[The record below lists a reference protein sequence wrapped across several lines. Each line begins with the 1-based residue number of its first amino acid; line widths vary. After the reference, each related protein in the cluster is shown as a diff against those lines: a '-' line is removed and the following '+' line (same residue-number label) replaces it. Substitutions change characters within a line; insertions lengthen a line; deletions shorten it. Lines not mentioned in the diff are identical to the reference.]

1 MARRGDDTGLG
12 WRCGGGFW
20 GQDRCGLVRKVAAG
34 QQPDMT
40 CKLVPGQTI
49 MLGQGAGAARHLG
62 HSSAVRAGCTCG
74 GLVGRGGN
82 LR

>member
-1 MARRGDDTGLG
+1 
-12 WRCGGGFW
+12 
-20 GQDRCGLVRKVAAG
+20 
-34 QQPDMT
+34 MT